1 MDDFTNIFDP
11 TDGQGATHEDQELAI
26 AGELLVKFAE
36 EEGVDLSKLSETEL
50 LGLVNTL
57 RGDGTTEDIDAEHL
71 SNKEASHAMNE
82 NQINEVLFDALV
94 TQETAKV
101 AAANE
106 LDITSLSVEDLAEL
120 RLAVAEEIAADPDMY
135 FAKSAAEEEFQA
147 KVAESDYLGRL
158 MAHSF
163 ADELGIDV
171 EKLARDNT
179 AESIARNRHRAE
191 ALLRSNGPSSAER
204 AAARRD
210 AAGKHIPRKGE
221 NSVFNIEGPLPKPE
235 SRAAVMAER
244 APEAPLAERLGK
256 YKQDRHVDFSAEG
269 ARGLATRANDLAM
282 RLGRKIPGAGVV
294 RDPRARLAIAAGLGT
309 AGVGGAAYGAK
320 KLYDRDKRS
329 FDELALE
336 RAQEYLASQ
345 GIDPSTGEKVA
356 ASEAEIED
364 AINARAIELLEES
377 GWLEV

>member
-11 TDGQGATHEDQELAI
+11 TDSQLAVHEDQELAV

-36 EEGVDLSKLSETEL
+36 EEGIDLSKFSETEL

-120 RLAVAEEIAADPDMY
+120 RLAVAAEIAEDPDTY

-147 KVAESDYLGRL
+147 KIAESDYLGRL

-171 EKLARDNT
+171 EKLAARTPEGLARSAQRREAVSNALRERDK
-179 AESIARNRHRAE
+179 AR
-191 ALLRSNGPSSAER
+191 R
-204 AAARRD
+204 AAAQPGT
-210 AAGKHIPRKGE
+210 AGAGLLTEDMAKDM
-221 NSVFNIEGPLPKPE
+221 KPT
-235 SRAAVMAER
+235 SRAAVIAEHT
-244 APEAPLAERLGK
+244 PQKPLPERLGK

-269 ARGLATRANDLAM
+269 MRGLATRANDMAM
-282 RLGRKIPGAGVV
+282 RIGRKIPGAGIV
-294 RDPRARLAIAAGLGT
+294 RDPRARLAIAAGGGLAAT
-309 AGVGGAAYGAK
+309 GGAAYGAK
-320 KLYDRDKRS
+320 KLYDRNKRS

>member
-11 TDGQGATHEDQELAI
+11 TDSQSAAHEDQELAI

-120 RLAVAEEIAADPDMY
+120 RLAVAAEIAEDPDTY

-147 KVAESDYLGRL
+147 KIAESDYLGRL

-171 EKLARDNT
+171 EKLAARTPEGLARSAQRREAVNKALAGRDK
-179 AESIARNRHRAE
+179 AR
-191 ALLRSNGPSSAER
+191 R
-204 AAARRD
+204 AAAQTGKAGPGLLSE
-210 AAGKHIPRKGE
+210 AAAKDMQPT
-221 NSVFNIEGPLPKPE
+221 
-235 SRAAVMAER
+235 SRAAVIADNT
-244 APEAPLAERLGK
+244 PPKPLAERVGK
-256 YKQDRHVDFSAEG
+256 WKADREG
-269 ARGLATRANDLAM
+269 WRGLPTRANDLAM
-282 RLGRKIPGAGVV
+282 KWGRKLPGADYVK
-294 RDPRARLAIAAGLGT
+294 DPRARLAIAAGGGL
-309 AGVGGAAYGAK
+309 AAAGGAAYGAK
-320 KLYDRDKRS
+320 KLYDRGEKRS

-336 RAQEYLASQ
+336 RAQEYLLSQ
-345 GIDPSTGEKVA
+345 GIDIETGEKVA
-356 ASEAEIED
+356 ASEAEIEE
-364 AINARAIELLEES
+364 ALNARAVELLEEA
-377 GWLEV
+377 GWLE